1 MNSRNGFTVVEL
13 ITILMIIGITT
24 TMFIFYIN
32 PRHSGLRDTAMSL
45 RTDILNAKSEAIKRN
60 RSITVNAA
68 GSSYNATAAAAGDI
82 FQKHLDPQYS
92 FNSTAQVI
100 ISPIGTAFNGAFYIL
115 DADGHWYK
123 IEVNRAA
130 KVTVEKGS

>member
-32 PRHSGLRDTAMSL
+32 PRHSGLRDTAMNL
-45 RTDILNAKSEAIKRN
+45 RADILNAKSEAIKRN

-68 GSSYNATAAAAGDI
+68 GSAYNATSTSAGDI
-82 FQKHLDPQYS
+82 FQKHLDSHYS
-92 FNSTAQVI
+92 FNSTTQVI
-100 ISPIGTAFNGAFYIL
+100 ISPIGTAFNGVFYVH
-115 DADGHWYK
+115 DGEGHWYK